1 MQRWLRA
8 IEFDDR
14 DRHRKLSTEFLSL
27 KKCAR
32 RKRLAGD
39 AGRKSQIVLDPR
51 GCARLAT
58 ERAAINNQN
67 GEPLRCRIH
76 GNSEACRARAND
88 DHVVRRSRLD
98 IGNDSQPYSRLS
110 IARPAQHCP
119 VRTDQDRQIGRLHAE
134 ALDKGFAFSTTC
146 IDQRVRVAVP
156 RKQAPKANRRRR
168 SRFSKDDRAN
178 AVPLQQRGAPQ
189 DEGPHH
195 QFADVRAA
203 DEQSSK
209 VREIERIGRAPVRSR
224 ADHGQGGMPG
234 KVTYFSAELTRSAG
248 GKYPLPAQTIPSAR
262 NDAPLDDQPHGH
274 VPIADIEKLFVR
286 CKTPLR
292 TARETKSELYLVRSQ
307 RRNDLGQ
314 SVVQQ
319 HTGDS
324 ARATPSRTGQ
334 IGQPAQWP
342 RSSRLNASARSSGKK
357 SRAPESSTG
366 GLAPGIASASQCA
379 HFTGK

>member
-1 MQRWLRA
+1 
-8 IEFDDR
+8 
-14 DRHRKLSTEFLSL
+14 
-27 KKCAR
+27 
-32 RKRLAGD
+32 
-39 AGRKSQIVLDPR
+39 
-51 GCARLAT
+51 
-58 ERAAINNQN
+58 
-67 GEPLRCRIH
+67 
-76 GNSEACRARAND
+76 
-88 DHVVRRSRLD
+88 
-98 IGNDSQPYSRLS
+98 
-110 IARPAQHCP
+110 
-119 VRTDQDRQIGRLHAE
+119 E

-209 VREIERIGRAPVRSR
+209 MREIERIGRAPVRSR

-234 KVTYFSAELTRSAG
+234 KIAYLSAELTRSAG

-286 CKTPLR
+286 RKPPLR
-292 TARETKSELYLVRSQ
+292 TARETKSELYLSRSQ

-314 SVVQQ
+314 SVFQQ
-319 HTGDS
+319 HTKCLADGDFGSCDAESHGSDWS
-324 ARATPSRTGQ
+324 ADPMAAQQPIERVRPLLGKEKPRSGRLDGRSRSWDRF
-334 IGQPAQWP
+334 GQPVRPSHWKVDIVRGPDDQRRSLELTQLGLDGQSVLVVECADEALQIVGTLLVAQVWP
-342 RSSRLNASARSSGKK
+342 QVDFDIFIPDGFGVLVGWAKCTW
-357 SRAPESSTG
+357 RAIDRFVAEH
-366 GLAPGIASASQCA
+366 CV
-379 HFTGK
+379 